1 MNTPEQNCEH
11 GRSSSLLPLPSSGS
25 FTFSGRTAR
34 LLVIGLLAVLVG
46 CATVPERHPL
56 PQELTNKASIDG
68 IPDARFWGDEA
79 PRYFA
84 QLFESLSDAELR
96 KKFSGIYGQPH
107 NYLAISGGGAN
118 GAYGAG
124 LLVGWTEA
132 GTRPEFQMVTGIST
146 GALIAPFAF
155 LGPEYDHVLQTVYTG
170 ISTSD
175 IFEMRSVFSLLTAD
189 AATDTTPL
197 KKLLERYVDDRVIEA
212 IAREHRRGRGL
223 YIGTTD
229 LDYMRPMIWDIGA
242 IADSGVAGA
251 KSLVHQ
257 VMLASASV
265 PGAMPP
271 VRIEVTAGG
280 RVYDEMHID
289 GGTATQVF
297 VYPAATDWRRVLEL
311 LDVPGK
317 PNTYVIRNSSLIPYR
332 DVVEPKLA
340 PIATRSIASLI
351 RTQGIGD
358 LYMIYMLTQ
367 RDGTQYRLAH
377 MPDEFSERPTE
388 PFDTGY
394 MNELFDLGFDLARRG
409 YPWADQP
416 PGWELEEP

>member
-1 MNTPEQNCEH
+1 LTGCVSVQPRN
-11 GRSSSLLPLPSSGS
+11 PLP
-25 FTFSGRTAR
+25 ADQ
-34 LLVIGLLAVLVG
+34 VDVAAIA
-46 CATVPERHPL
+46 
-56 PQELTNKASIDG
+56 G
-68 IPDARFWGDEA
+68 IPQARFWGDDISPFLEQEMNTLTREQIRNDFPA
-79 PRYFA
+79 
-84 QLFESLSDAELR
+84 L
-96 KKFSGIYGQPH
+96 YGQPH
-107 NYLAISGGGAN
+107 NYLAISGGGAD
-118 GAYGAG
+118 GAFGAG
-124 LLVGWTEA
+124 LLFGWTEA
-132 GTRPEFQMVTGIST
+132 GSRPEFQMVTGIST

-155 LGPEYDHVLQTVYTG
+155 LGPEYDDVLRTVYTG

-175 IFEMRSVFSLLTAD
+175 ILKKRSILSLATAD

-197 KKLLERYVDDRVIEA
+197 KKLLEQYVDDEVIEA

-229 LDYMRPMIWDIGA
+229 ADYMRPMIWDIGA
-242 IADSGVAGA
+242 IAASGAAGA
-251 KSLVHQ
+251 KSLVQQ

-280 RVYDEMHID
+280 RVYDELHID

-311 LDVPGK
+311 LDVPET
-317 PNTYVIRNSSLIPYR
+317 PNIYVIRNSSLEPYR

-340 PIATRSIASLI
+340 PIAIRSLSSLI

-358 LYMIYMLTQ
+358 LYMIYMLAQ
-367 RDGTQYRLAH
+367 RDGARYRLAH
-377 MPDEFSERPTE
+377 IPNEFTERPTE
-388 PFDTGY
+388 PFDTPY
-394 MNELFDLGFDLARRG
+394 MNELFELGFDLARQG
-409 YPWADQP
+409 YPWASHP

>member
-1 MNTPEQNCEH
+1 
-11 GRSSSLLPLPSSGS
+11 
-25 FTFSGRTAR
+25 
-34 LLVIGLLAVLVG
+34 
-46 CATVPERHPL
+46 
-56 PQELTNKASIDG
+56 
-68 IPDARFWGDEA
+68 
-79 PRYFA
+79 
-84 QLFESLSDAELR
+84 
-96 KKFSGIYGQPH
+96 
-107 NYLAISGGGAN
+107 
-118 GAYGAG
+118 
-124 LLVGWTEA
+124 
-132 GTRPEFQMVTGIST
+132 MVTGIST

-155 LGPEYDHVLQTVYTG
+155 LGPEYDDVLQKVYTG

-175 IFEMRSVFSLLTAD
+175 ILKKRSILSLATAD

-197 KKLLERYVDDRVIEA
+197 KKLLEQYVDDEVIEA

-229 LDYMRPMIWDIGA
+229 ADYMRPMIWDIGA
-242 IADSGVAGA
+242 IAASGVAGA
-251 KSLVHQ
+251 NSLVRQ

-271 VRIEVTAGG
+271 VRIEVTADS

-311 LDVPGK
+311 LDVPGT
-317 PNTYVIRNSSLIPYR
+317 PNIYVIRNSSLEPYR

-340 PIATRSIASLI
+340 PIAARSISSLI

-358 LYMIYMLTQ
+358 LYMIYMLAQ
-367 RDGTQYRLAH
+367 RDGARYRLAH
-377 MPDEFSERPTE
+377 IPDEFKERPTE
-388 PFDTGY
+388 PFDTAY
-394 MNELFDLGFDLARRG
+394 MNELFELGFDLARRG
-409 YPWADQP
+409 YPWAGHP

>member
-1 MNTPEQNCEH
+1 MNNTILRKVGNGARTKAPFCLILF
-11 GRSSSLLPLPSSGS
+11 LLVMLTGCVSIQPRNPLP
-25 FTFSGRTAR
+25 ADQ
-34 LLVIGLLAVLVG
+34 VEAAAIA
-46 CATVPERHPL
+46 
-56 PQELTNKASIDG
+56 G
-68 IPDARFWGDEA
+68 IPQARFWGDDVSPFLEEEMNTLTREEIRDGFPA
-79 PRYFA
+79 
-84 QLFESLSDAELR
+84 LS
-96 KKFSGIYGQPH
+96 GQPH

-197 KKLLERYVDDRVIEA
+197 KKLLERYVDERVIEA

-317 PNTYVIRNSSLIPYR
+317 PNTYVIRNSSLKPYR
-332 DVVEPKLA
+332 DVVEPKLE
-340 PIATRSIASLI
+340 PIATRSIGSLI

-367 RDGTQYRLAH
+367 RDGTRYQLARI
-377 MPDEFSERPTE
+377 PDEFTERPTE
-388 PFDTGY
+388 PFDTAY

-409 YPWADQP
+409 YPWTDQP